1 MVDPVESGGW
11 LFGSA
16 GLIAAV
22 GTFMSARR
30 KDKRDDRI
38 DPVALVTDANR
49 AAYDALQ
56 GTITRL
62 ESGVANLSQELASTK
77 ASLDRTNQ
85 KLAEVQADLLVTKT
99 ENRVLRAKVVDLTR
113 LLSEHRTG

>member
-1 MVDPVESGGW
+1 MVDPIEGGGW

-16 GLIAAV
+16 GLITAV
-22 GTFMSARR
+22 GTFLSTRR
-30 KDKRDDRI
+30 RDRRDDRI

-62 ESGVANLSQELASTK
+62 EDGVATLSRELASTK
-77 ASLDRTNQ
+77 ASLERTNQ
-85 KLAEVQADLLVTKT
+85 KLSEVQADLLVTKT

-113 LLSEHRTG
+113 LLSEHRTS